1 MIKNYLEKVMVG
13 ESLTFDEAYKIMHS
27 IMSGEEN
34 NSKIASLLTA
44 LKIKG
49 ETSEEVAGFIKAMR
63 EKVINVKCDNERVID
78 VCGTGGDGSGT
89 FNISTAVS
97 FVVAGA
103 GVSVAKHGNRS
114 ISSRSGSSDVLHE
127 LGVDVQ
133 LNPELS
139 EKALNEIG
147 IAFLFAPLYH
157 PAMKH
162 VAPIRKE
169 LEFRSIFNILGPLT
183 NPAGVKR
190 QLIGTFNDETARLMS
205 DAIKL
210 LEMQKVA
217 FVCTSNA
224 YDEITLTDIT
234 KVYEVNQDHSMYFYS
249 LTNDHFGFP
258 KITMDKLQGGSAKE
272 NAEIIYN
279 IFSGKTNGAAYEVV
293 VANSAMAL
301 KTSGISN
308 DLLECKNIAEES
320 IKSGAT
326 LKKLNELKEFGDKYK

>member
-1 MIKNYLEKVMVG
+1 MKVELDKVIAG
-13 ESLTFDEAYKIMHS
+13 ENLTFDEAYTVMYS
-27 IMSGEEN
+27 VMSGNEN

-49 ETSEEVAGFIKAMR
+49 ETSEEVAGFVKAMR
-63 EKVINVKCDNERVID
+63 EKVINIKCENERVID
-78 VCGTGGDGSGT
+78 VCGTGGDSSGT

-114 ISSRSGSSDVLHE
+114 ISSKSGSSDVLHE

-162 VAPIRKE
+162 VAPIRRE

-190 QLIGTFNDETARLMS
+190 QMIGTFNDHTAKLMT

-210 LEMQKVA
+210 LEMEKVA
-217 FVCTSNA
+217 FLCTNNSF
-224 YDEITLTDIT
+224 DKITLTETT
-234 KVYEVNQDHSMYFYS
+234 KVFEVNRDHSMYFYS
-249 LTNDHFGFP
+249 LTNQNFGFP
-258 KITMDKLQGGSAKE
+258 KIDLSQIQGGSAKE
-272 NAEIIYN
+272 NAKIIYD
-279 IFSGKTNGAAYEVV
+279 IFTDKYEGPAYEVV
-293 VANSAMAL
+293 VANAAMAL
-301 KTSGISN
+301 KTSGVSD
-308 DLLECKNIAEES
+308 DLTECKLKAEES
-320 IKSGAT
+320 IKSGST

>member
-1 MIKNYLEKVMVG
+1 MKEELDKVIAG
-13 ESLTFDEAYKIMHS
+13 QSLTFDEAYTVMYS
-27 IMSGEEN
+27 IMSGNEN

-49 ETSEEVAGFIKAMR
+49 ETSDEVAGFVKAMR
-63 EKVINVKCDNERVID
+63 EKVINIKCENERVID

-114 ISSRSGSSDVLHE
+114 ISSKSGSSDVLHE

-183 NPAGVKR
+183 NPAGVKK
-190 QLIGTFNDETARLMS
+190 QIIGTFSDDTARLMT

-210 LEMQKVA
+210 LEMEKVA
-217 FVCTSNA
+217 FLCTKNA
-224 YDEITLTDIT
+224 YDEITLSDTT
-234 KVYEVNQDHSMYFYS
+234 KVYEVNSDHSMCFYS
-249 LTNDHFGFP
+249 LTNENFGFP
-258 KITMDKLQGGSAKE
+258 KIELSQIQGGSAIE
-272 NAEIIYN
+272 NAQIIYD
-279 IFSGKTNGAAYEVV
+279 IYADKYEGPAYEVV
-293 VANSAMAL
+293 VANAAMAL
-301 KTSGISN
+301 KTSGISD
-308 DLLECKNIAEES
+308 DLTECKEIAEES

-326 LKKLNELKEFGDKYK
+326 LKKLNELKKFGDKYK

>member
-1 MIKNYLEKVMVG
+1 MKVELEKVIEG
-13 ESLTFDEAYKIMHS
+13 YHLSFDEAYKVMYS
-27 IMSGEEN
+27 IMSGNEN
-34 NSKIASLLTA
+34 NSKIASMLTA

-49 ETSEEVAGFIKAMR
+49 ETANEVAGFVKAMR
-63 EKVINVKCDNERVID
+63 EKVIRINCDDDKLID

-103 GVSVAKHGNRS
+103 GVKVAKHGNRS
-114 ISSRSGSSDVLHE
+114 ISSKSGSSDVLHE

-183 NPAGVKR
+183 NPAGTKR
-190 QLIGTFNDETARLMS
+190 QLIGTFNEATSKLMS
-205 DAIKL
+205 DAIKM
-210 LEMQKVA
+210 LEMEKVS
-217 FVCTSNA
+217 FVCTNNSF
-224 YDEITLTDIT
+224 DEITLSHPSKIIEIQKD
-234 KVYEVNQDHSMYFYS
+234 NSMYLYE
-249 LTNDHFGFP
+249 LNNDSFNYP
-258 KITMDKLQGGSAKE
+258 KVDLAELQGGSAKE
-272 NAEIIYN
+272 NAEIIHKLFFEKEKN
-279 IFSGKTNGAAYEVV
+279 AAYRVV
-293 VANSAMAL
+293 ISNAAL
-301 KTSGISN
+301 AIKTSGLSN
-308 DLLECKNIAEES
+308 DLKECIEIADES
-320 IKSGAT
+320 IQSGAT
-326 LKKLNELKEFGDKYK
+326 LNKLTQLKEFGEKYK

>member
-1 MIKNYLEKVMVG
+1 MKAELEKVIEG
-13 ESLTFDEAYKIMHS
+13 HNLTFDEAYEVMYS
-27 IMSGEEN
+27 IMSGNEN

-49 ETSEEVAGFIKAMR
+49 ETSEEVAGFVKAMR
-63 EKVINVKCDNERVID
+63 EKVIKIKCENERVID

-114 ISSRSGSSDVLHE
+114 ISSKSGSSDVLHE

-183 NPAGVKR
+183 NPAGVKH
-190 QLIGTFNDETARLMS
+190 QLIGTFNDDVARLMT
-205 DAIKL
+205 DAIRL
-210 LEMQKVA
+210 LEMEKVA
-217 FVCTSNA
+217 FLCTSNR

-234 KVYEVNQDHSMYFYS
+234 KVFEVNHDNSMYFYT
-249 LTNDHFGFP
+249 LTNENFGYP
-258 KITMDKLQGGSAKE
+258 KATLEQLQGGSAKE
-272 NAEIIYN
+272 NAEIIYKV
-279 IFSGKTNGAAYEVV
+279 FSGETNGAAYEVV
-293 VANSAMAL
+293 VANAAMAL
-301 KTSGISN
+301 KTAGVSD
-308 DLLECKNIAEES
+308 DLIECKEIAEES

-326 LKKLNELKEFGDKYK
+326 LRKLKELKEFGEKHK

>member
-190 QLIGTFNDETARLMS
+190 QLIGTFNDEYCPVNERCNK
-205 DAIKL
+205 I
-210 LEMQKVA
+210 VR
-217 FVCTSNA
+217 NA
-224 YDEITLTDIT
+224 
-234 KVYEVNQDHSMYFYS
+234 KSC
-249 LTNDHFGFP
+249 FP
-258 KITMDKLQGGSAKE
+258 MHQQCL
-272 NAEIIYN
+272 
-279 IFSGKTNGAAYEVV
+279 
-293 VANSAMAL
+293 
-301 KTSGISN
+301 
-308 DLLECKNIAEES
+308 
-320 IKSGAT
+320 
-326 LKKLNELKEFGDKYK
+326 

>member
-1 MIKNYLEKVMVG
+1 MKEQLDKVIAG
-13 ESLTFDEAYKIMHS
+13 ESLSFDESYNVMYS
-27 IMSGEEN
+27 IMSGNEN

-49 ETSEEVAGFIKAMR
+49 ETAEEVAGFVKAMR
-63 EKVINVKCDNERVID
+63 EKVIPIKCENEKVID
-78 VCGTGGDGSGT
+78 VCGTGGDNSGT

-97 FVVAGA
+97 FIVAGA

-114 ISSRSGSSDVLHE
+114 ISSKSGSSDVLHE

-133 LNPELS
+133 LSPELS

-183 NPAGVKR
+183 NPAKVKR
-190 QLIGTFNDETARLMS
+190 QMIGTFSDKTAQLMS
-205 DAIKL
+205 EAIKL
-210 LEMQKVA
+210 LEMEKVT
-217 FVCTSNA
+217 FLCTKNSF
-224 YDEITLTDIT
+224 DEITLSDTT
-234 KVYEVNQDHSMYFYS
+234 KIFEVNQDHSMYFYS
-249 LTNDHFGFP
+249 LTNENFKFP
-258 KITMDKLQGGSAKE
+258 KIELEQIQGGNAKE
-272 NAEIIYN
+272 NAEIIFN
-279 IFSGKTNGAAYEVV
+279 IFSNKNDGPTYDVVIANAAL
-293 VANSAMAL
+293 AL
-301 KTSGISN
+301 KTSGISDN
-308 DLLECKNIAEES
+308 LLECKSIAEES

>member
-1 MIKNYLEKVMVG
+1 MKEQLEKVIEG
-13 ESLTFDEAYKIMHS
+13 KNLSFNEAYEVMYS
-27 IMSGEEN
+27 IMSGNEN

-44 LKIKG
+44 LKIKV
-49 ETSEEVAGFIKAMR
+49 ETSEEVAGFVKAMR
-63 EKVINVKCDNERVID
+63 EKVINIKCENERVID

-114 ISSRSGSSDVLHE
+114 ISSKSGSSDVLHE

-133 LNPELS
+133 LSPDIS
-139 EKALNEIG
+139 ERALNEIG

-183 NPAGVKR
+183 NPASVKR
-190 QLIGTFNDETARLMS
+190 QLIGTFSDKTAQLMAE
-205 DAIKL
+205 AIKL
-210 LEMQKVA
+210 LEMEKVA
-217 FVCTSNA
+217 FLCTNNA
-224 YDEITLTDIT
+224 FDEITLTDTT
-234 KVYEVNQDHSMYFYS
+234 KVYEVNKDHSMYSYS
-249 LTNDHFGFP
+249 LTNENFGFP
-258 KITMDKLQGGSAKE
+258 KLTLGDLQGGSAKE
-272 NAEIIYN
+272 NANIIYD
-279 IFSGKTNGAAYEVV
+279 IFAGKTTGPAYEVV
-293 VANSAMAL
+293 IANATMAL
-301 KTSGISN
+301 KTSLISD
-308 DLLECKNIAEES
+308 DLTECKYLAEES

-326 LKKLNELKEFGDKYK
+326 LIKLNELKEFGDKYK

>member
-1 MIKNYLEKVMVG
+1 MKAELEKVIEG
-13 ESLTFDEAYKIMHS
+13 HNLTFDEAYEVMYS
-27 IMSGEEN
+27 IMSGNEN

-49 ETSEEVAGFIKAMR
+49 ETSEEVAGFVKAMR
-63 EKVINVKCDNERVID
+63 EKVIKIKCENERVID

-114 ISSRSGSSDVLHE
+114 ISSKSGSSDVLHE

-190 QLIGTFNDETARLMS
+190 QLIGTFNDDVARLMT
-205 DAIKL
+205 DAIRL
-210 LEMQKVA
+210 LEMEKVA
-217 FVCTSNA
+217 FLCTSNQ

-234 KVYEVNQDHSMYFYS
+234 KVYEVNRDHSMYFYS
-249 LTNDHFGFP
+249 LTNENFGYP
-258 KITMDKLQGGSAKE
+258 KATLEQLQGGSAKE
-272 NAEIIYN
+272 NAEIIYKV
-279 IFSGKTNGAAYEVV
+279 FSGETNGAAYEVV
-293 VANSAMAL
+293 AANAAMAL
-301 KTSGISN
+301 KTSGISD
-308 DLLECKNIAEES
+308 DLSECKNIAEES

-326 LKKLNELKEFGDKYK
+326 LNKLNELKEFGEKHK

>member
-1 MIKNYLEKVMVG
+1 MKEQLEKVIEG
-13 ESLTFDEAYKIMHS
+13 HSLSFDEAYNVMYS
-27 IMSGEEN
+27 IMSGNEN

-49 ETSEEVAGFIKAMR
+49 ETSEEVAGFVKAMR
-63 EKVINVKCDNERVID
+63 EKVIKIKYDDERTID

-103 GVSVAKHGNRS
+103 GVKVAKHGNRS
-114 ISSRSGSSDVLHE
+114 ISSKSGSSDVLHE

-133 LNPELS
+133 LTPEFS

-183 NPAGVKR
+183 NPAGVKK
-190 QLIGTFNDETARLMS
+190 QLIGTFSDSTAKLMT

-210 LEMQKVA
+210 LQMERVA
-217 FVCTSNA
+217 FLCTNNA
-224 YDEITLTDIT
+224 FDEITLTHPT
-234 KVYEVNQDHSMYFYS
+234 KVYEVNNDHSMYFYE
-249 LTNDHFGFP
+249 LTNESFKFP
-258 KITMDKLQGGSAKE
+258 QIKLENIQGGSAKE
-272 NAEIIYN
+272 NAQIIHDV
-279 IFSGKTNGAAYEVV
+279 FSGKYKGAPYEVV
-293 VANSAMAL
+293 IANSAMAL
-301 KTSGISN
+301 KTSGVSN
-308 DLLECKNIAEES
+308 NLLECKKIAEES
-320 IKSGAT
+320 IDSGAT
-326 LKKLNELKEFGDKYK
+326 LSKLNELKEFGDKYK

>member
-1 MIKNYLEKVMVG
+1 MKTELEKVIEG
-13 ESLTFDEAYKIMHS
+13 HSLTFEEAYKVMYS
-27 IMSGEEN
+27 IMSGNEN

-49 ETSEEVAGFIKAMR
+49 ETSQEVAGFVKAMR
-63 EKVINVKCDNERVID
+63 EKVIKIKCEKERVLD

-89 FNISTAVS
+89 FNISTSVS

-114 ISSRSGSSDVLHE
+114 ISSKSGSSDVLHE
-127 LGVDVQ
+127 LGIDVQ
-133 LNPELS
+133 LSPELS

-190 QLIGTFNDETARLMS
+190 QLIGTFSDSTARLMT

-210 LEMQKVA
+210 LEMEKVT
-217 FVCTSNA
+217 FLCTKDS
-224 YDEITLTDIT
+224 YDEITLSDTT
-234 KVYEVNQDHSMYFYS
+234 KVFEVNSDHSMYFYS
-249 LTNDHFGFP
+249 LTNDNFGFP
-258 KITMDKLQGGSAKE
+258 KIELSEIQGGSAKE
-272 NAEIIYN
+272 NSKIIYEL
-279 IFSGKTNGAAYEVV
+279 FSDKSEGPAYEVV
-293 VANSAMAL
+293 VANAAMAL
-301 KTSGISN
+301 KTSGISD
-308 DLLECKNIAEES
+308 DLIECKSLAEES
-320 IKSGAT
+320 IKSGAAFN
-326 LKKLNELKEFGDKYK
+326 KLNELKNFGEKHK

>member
-1 MIKNYLEKVMVG
+1 MKEQLDKVIAG
-13 ESLTFDEAYKIMHS
+13 ESLTFDETYNVMYS
-27 IMSGEEN
+27 IMSGNEN

-49 ETSEEVAGFIKAMR
+49 ETAEEVAGFVKTMR
-63 EKVINVKCDNERVID
+63 EKVIPIKCENEKVID

-114 ISSRSGSSDVLHE
+114 ISSKSGSSDVLHE

-133 LNPELS
+133 LSPELS

-183 NPAGVKR
+183 NPAKVKR
-190 QLIGTFNDETARLMS
+190 QMIGTFSDKTAQLMS
-205 DAIKL
+205 EAIKL
-210 LEMQKVA
+210 LEMEKVT
-217 FVCTSNA
+217 FLCTKNS
-224 YDEITLTDIT
+224 YDEITLTDTT
-234 KVYEVNQDHSMYFYS
+234 KVFEVNQDHSMYFYS
-249 LTNDHFGFP
+249 LTNENFKFP
-258 KITMDKLQGGSAKE
+258 KIELEQIQGGSAKD
-272 NAEIIYN
+272 NAEIIFN
-279 IFSGKTNGAAYEVV
+279 IFSNNNDGPAYDVVIANAAL
-293 VANSAMAL
+293 AL
-301 KTSGISN
+301 KTSGISDN
-308 DLLECKNIAEES
+308 LLECKSIAEES

>member
-1 MIKNYLEKVMVG
+1 MKEELVKVIAG
-13 ESLTFDEAYKIMHS
+13 QSLNFNEAYKVMYS
-27 IMSGEEN
+27 IMSGNEN

-49 ETSEEVAGFIKAMR
+49 ETSEEVAGFVRAMR
-63 EKVINVKCDNERVID
+63 EKVINIKCENERVID
-78 VCGTGGDGSGT
+78 VCGTGGDRSGT

-103 GVSVAKHGNRS
+103 GVNVAKHGNRS
-114 ISSRSGSSDVLHE
+114 ISSKSGSSDVLHE

-139 EKALNEIG
+139 ERALNEIG

-157 PAMKH
+157 PAMKY

-183 NPAGVKR
+183 NPANVKR
-190 QLIGTFNDETARLMS
+190 QLIGTFSDDTARLMT

-210 LEMQKVA
+210 LEMEKVS
-217 FVCTSNA
+217 FLCTNDSF
-224 YDEITLTDIT
+224 DEITLTDTT
-234 KVYEVNQDHSMYFYS
+234 KVFEVNGDHSMYFFS
-249 LTNDHFGFP
+249 LTNENFGFP
-258 KITMDKLQGGSAKE
+258 KIELSQIQGGSAKE
-272 NAEIIYN
+272 NAEIIN
-279 IFSGKTNGAAYEVV
+279 DVFSGKDEGPAYEVII
-293 VANSAMAL
+293 ANASMAL

-308 DLLECKNIAEES
+308 DLTECKQIAEES

-326 LKKLNELKEFGDKYK
+326 LRKLNELKEFGDKYK

>member
-1 MIKNYLEKVMVG
+1 MKEELDKVING
-13 ESLTFDEAYKIMHS
+13 GSLTYEEAYLVMYS
-27 IMSGEEN
+27 IMSGNEN

-49 ETSEEVAGFIKAMR
+49 ETSEEVAGFVKAMR
-63 EKVINVKCDNERVID
+63 EKVIRIKCENENAID

-103 GVSVAKHGNRS
+103 GVNVAKHGNRS
-114 ISSRSGSSDVLHE
+114 ISSKSGSSDVLHE

-139 EKALNEIG
+139 ERALNEIG

-190 QLIGTFNDETARLMS
+190 QLIGTFSDDTARLMS

-210 LEMQKVA
+210 LDMEKVA
-217 FVCTSNA
+217 FLCTKNS
-224 YDEITLTDIT
+224 YDEITLSDTT
-234 KVYEVNQDHSMYFYS
+234 KVFEVNRDHSMYFYS
-249 LTNDHFGFP
+249 LDNENFGFP
-258 KITMDKLQGGSAKE
+258 KIELSQIQGGSAKE
-272 NAEIIYN
+272 NAEIIYE
-279 IFSGKTNGAAYEVV
+279 IFTNKTEGPAFEVV
-293 VANSAMAL
+293 IANAAMAL
-301 KTSGISN
+301 KTSGIS
-308 DLLECKNIAEES
+308 DTLDECKQIAVDS
-320 IKSGAT
+320 IRSGAT